1 MAGTSLVVWESVMQT
16 ELKHARPCVRI
27 LCRKCYSIAKLK
39 VIEPL
44 MFIDGICEA
53 VYQCEKCGTIRKRRL
68 SSERPATVAGKMP
81 DQSKIAG

>member
-39 VIEPL
+39 VIEPF
-44 MFIDGICEA
+44 MFRRDVEA
-53 VYQCEKCGTIRKRRL
+53 VYQCEKCGNGNEAQAAEGAPIF
-68 SSERPATVAGKMP
+68 
-81 DQSKIAG
+81 DC